1 MTILHHLET
10 SQLKKNH
17 TLQNIMK
24 FQNVK
29 FERLH
34 SYIRILSKT
43 FESEIK
49 ALST

>member
-1 MTILHHLET
+1 MTILHHLKT
-10 SQLKKNH
+10 PRLKKNH
-17 TLQNIMK
+17 TLQNIVK

-29 FERLH
+29 FKRLH
-34 SYIRILSKT
+34 SYIRILSKA